1 MTDFPPAADADR
13 IAHWPVIDEDGRRVG
28 VIVALYADVASD
40 SLQWAGVDSGVAGRR
55 RHLVPLAGAFEGDGF
70 LQVGYAKERIER
82 SPVPED
88 NAEIAHNI
96 EETLYHH
103 YGLPWLDEQVGEGH
117 EPEGAGDVARKVLVR
132 RPSLLE
138 RFGFA

>member
-28 VIVALYADVASD
+28 VIVAIYADLDSD
-40 SLQWAGVDSGVAGRR
+40 TLQWAGVDSGVAGRR
-55 RHLVPLAGAFEGDGF
+55 RHLVPLAGAFEGDRF

-82 SPVPED
+82 SPVPTDTDDLE
-88 NAEIAHNI
+88 HNV
-96 EETLYHH
+96 EEALYHH
-103 YGLPWLDEQVGEGH
+103 YGLPWLDEHVGEGH
-117 EPEGAGDVARKVLVR
+117 EPEGAADVARKILVR

>member
-1 MTDFPPAADADR
+1 MTDFPPAADAER
-13 IAHWPVIDEDGRRVG
+13 IARGPVVDEDGRRVG
-28 VIVALYADVASD
+28 VIVALYADSG
-40 SLQWAGVDSGVAGRR
+40 SGTLQWAGVDSGVAGRR

-88 NAEIAHNI
+88 TPELEHNV
-96 EETLYHH
+96 EEALYHH
-103 YGLPWLDEQVGEGH
+103 YGLPWIDEQVGAGH
-117 EPEGAGDVARKVLVR
+117 EPDGAADVSEKVLVR

-138 RFGFA
+138 RFGYA